1 MSNVKGTPIIENGP
15 TLIRTLCGHTIYG
28 VLTEVEEETKQTYC
42 YTCTRKN
49 TPFKVLKRS
58 RDYTGVRTQ

>member
-1 MSNVKGTPIIENGP
+1 MNNIEGNPIIENGP
-15 TLIRTLCGHTIYG
+15 TVIRTLCDHTIYG

-42 YTCTRKN
+42 YICKRKN

-58 RDYTGVRTQ
+58 RDYTEVRT